1 MDIGLEPD
9 GSVRSVST
17 RDNVTATLPA
27 TKDTAARTIRST
39 SMTAAGNAQGLD
51 RMVFSEGVEYREAAT
66 KAQGARI
73 AKAKSLEASLD
84 PSAGTLQDARFAGN
98 FEFTDGPMR
107 ALSNDARYNVTA
119 GTLALSGKEITPEI
133 RDESM
138 TLLAEGIDVTLE
150 PRKMVA
156 KGNVR
161 STLLPPAK
169 AAAGAAATKRPA
181 LLGDKDPVNIL
192 STALSYDESSK
203 KAEYTGQTR
212 LFQGA
217 TSINADKLTLD
228 ETKGDLTAT
237 GKVVTNLEIANKQ
250 AEAGVKTKP
259 TIGRAENFAY
269 ADDTRMATY
278 TTNAQFDGDQG
289 HLSAGKLELQLE
301 KAENALDKLEAIG
314 GVTALVDKRTV
325 TGTRLTY
332 SPADEKYVV
341 VGTPV
346 KMVDSECQETSG
358 KTLTFWKAS
367 DRVLVDGNNE
377 VRTQTKGG
385 GKCTATPPK

>member
-1 MDIGLEPD
+1 
-9 GSVRSVST
+9 
-17 RDNVTATLPA
+17 
-27 TKDTAARTIRST
+27 
-39 SMTAAGNAQGLD
+39 
-51 RMVFSEGVEYREAAT
+51 
-66 KAQGARI
+66 
-73 AKAKSLEASLD
+73 
-84 PSAGTLQDARFAGN
+84 
-98 FEFTDGPMR
+98 
-107 ALSNDARYNVTA
+107 
-119 GTLALSGKEITPEI
+119 
-133 RDESM
+133 
-138 TLLAEGIDVTLE
+138 
-150 PRKMVA
+150 MVA

-161 STLLPPAK
+161 STLLPPKK
-169 AAAGAAATKRPA
+169 AAAGAPATKRPA

-192 STALSYDESSK
+192 STTLSYDESNK
-203 KAEYTGQTR
+203 TAEYTGQTR

-237 GKVVTNLEIANKQ
+237 GKVVTNLEITNKQ
-250 AEAGVKTKP
+250 AEAGVKPKP
-259 TIGRAENFAY
+259 TIGRAENFTY

-278 TTNAQFDGDQG
+278 TTTAQFDGDQG
-289 HLSAGKLELQLE
+289 HLSAGKLELQLA
-301 KAENALDKLEAIG
+301 KVENALDKLEAIG
-314 GVTALVDKRTV
+314 GVTAIVDKRTV
-325 TGTRLTY
+325 TGTRLTH

-341 VGTPV
+341 VGAPV